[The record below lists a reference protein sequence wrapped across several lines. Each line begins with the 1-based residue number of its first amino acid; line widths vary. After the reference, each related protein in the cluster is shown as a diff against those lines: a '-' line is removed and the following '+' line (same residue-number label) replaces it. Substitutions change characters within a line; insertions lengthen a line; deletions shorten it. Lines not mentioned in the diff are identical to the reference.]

1 MRMSR
6 QRQTGRES
14 GPATTRHRLL
24 AAGAALT
31 AAAAGLAVAGSVPA
45 AWAASG
51 STVCADGICS
61 LTYATPGIGQ
71 SFTVPPGVSSLSVI
85 LVAGVGGANYN
96 RDAAG
101 GDGAKVTANLA
112 VSPGATLGVDVAGA
126 GQGGS
131 SHGADNAGGIN
142 GGGAGVYSGSGGGAT
157 DLASGGTE
165 LLVAGGG
172 GGGGADEGA
181 GSECFNGSPNADGGA
196 GGNADMTGS
205 PGQALYSGGFTLNGG
220 EGGQPGTTAAVGAGG
235 AGGTLSGTN
244 PCPPPT
250 TATVGEAGANGSGGT
265 GGSGVEATGGGGGGG
280 YHGAGAGAAGADDS
294 GPEGPATAGFGGGGG
309 GASYG
314 SGAGVSNYAV
324 IDLGNSGQIN
334 GGNGEVLLSWA
345 DPLTAGIPS
354 WSVPAGQ
361 SLGVPSASGLLS
373 AADVTGPAG
382 DPLTASGPSGGTT
395 GQGGHVSVDSD
406 GSFVYT
412 PPSGFTGSD
421 TFGYTVTDAGGDYV
435 TSTATV
441 VVQPLPQAITI
452 TSTAPDPGVVGGSYP
467 PTATGGGSGNPVTF
481 GVDPASTAGACSISD
496 GTVSFTGTGSCV
508 LDASQAAGGVYAAAP
523 QVTQTITVDQGP
535 AFVLDSPPLAATAG
549 QLYSYTF
556 SASGTPAPSYALAAG
571 APSWLAINTST
582 GQVSG
587 VPPAGTTSFGY
598 GVTAANPAGAVTT
611 STYTVPV
618 SSSTPKANLVATLSC
633 PVTMSQGATASC
645 TVTVANHGPAA
656 AAAVRI
662 EAALKNVKLTKA
674 GCTGGCSGTA
684 RVFRWS
690 KASLADG
697 ATVSYQITVTGA
709 KPGEGLL
716 LLEASSNTADSAPAN
731 NVVTKEI
738 RVIKTS

>member
-1 MRMSR
+1 MRTSR
-6 QRQTGRES
+6 QRQTSRES
-14 GPATTRHRLL
+14 GPATTRYRLL

-31 AAAAGLAVAGSVPA
+31 AAAGLAVAGGVPA
-45 AWAASG
+45 AWAANG
-51 STVCADGICS
+51 GTVCADGLCS
-61 LTYATPGIGQ
+61 LTDATPGVGQ
-71 SFTVPPGVSSLSVI
+71 SFTVPPAVTSLSVI
-85 LVAGVGGANYN
+85 LVAGVGGVNFSSN
-96 RDAAG
+96 VAG

-126 GQGGS
+126 GQGGNGQGGS
-131 SHGADNAGGIN
+131 NAGGIN
-142 GGGAGVYSGSGGGAT
+142 GGGAGVLSGGGGGAT
-157 DLASGGTE
+157 DLTSGGTE

-172 GGGGADEGA
+172 GGGGADSSDFDSCVFGTSA
-181 GSECFNGSPNADGGA
+181 LGGA
-196 GGNADMTGS
+196 GGNADTVGS
-205 PGQALYSGGFTLNGG
+205 QAPAASGSGLILNGG
-220 EGGQPGTTAAVGAGG
+220 GGGQPGTTGGPGAGG
-235 AGGTLSGTN
+235 AGGTFSGTN
-244 PCPPPT
+244 PCP
-250 TATVGEAGANGSGGT
+250 TAPKVGEQGASGSGGT
-265 GGSGVEATGGGGGGG
+265 GGSGVQGTGGGGGGG
-280 YHGAGAGAAGADDS
+280 YYGAGAGAAGASDS
-294 GPEGPATAGFGGGGG
+294 GIDGLVAAGSGGGGG

-314 SGAGVSNYAV
+314 GGVGVSSYVVNDSA
-324 IDLGNSGQIN
+324 NSGQIN
-334 GGNGEVLLSWA
+334 GGNGEVLLSWT
-345 DPLTAGIPS
+345 DPLTAGTPS

-361 SLGVPSASGLLS
+361 NLGVPSASGLLS
-373 AADVTGPAG
+373 AADITAPAG
-382 DPLTASGPSGGTT
+382 DSLTASGPSGGTT
-395 GQGGHVSVDSD
+395 NQGGYVSVDSD

-452 TSTAPDPGVVGGSYP
+452 TSPAPDPGVVNGSYT
-467 PTATGGGSGNPVTF
+467 PTATGGGSGNPVIF

-496 GTVSFTGTGSCV
+496 GTVSFTGAGSCV

-549 QLYSYTF
+549 QIYSYTF
-556 SASGTPAPSYALAAG
+556 GASGTPAPSYALAGG
-571 APSWLAINTST
+571 APSWLAINAST

-598 GVTAANPAGAVTT
+598 AVTAVNPAGAVTT

-633 PVTMSQGATASC
+633 PVTMPLGATASC
-645 TVTVANHGPAA
+645 TVKVANQGPATA
-656 AAAVRI
+656 EAVRI
-662 EAALKNVKLTKA
+662 EVALKNLKLTKA

-709 KPGEGLL
+709 KTGEGLL
-716 LLEASSNTADSAPAN
+716 LLEASSNTADSVPGN

-738 RVIKTS
+738 RVIPTG